1 MLLPMRAVG
10 HVSLALLGTA
20 VGCVVA
26 LHIIR
31 PRVSPVERR
40 LSEYALGPYGW
51 LMDAAFATTAGGLTA
66 LAIFLSRSAGRP
78 RLVPAALVVAAVAL
92 VLSAVYRLDT
102 GDDGDDVIHR
112 WASGTA
118 AAAVV
123 VAAVGWS
130 VVGIGRRRP
139 WRRGTDMPIAVSAL
153 ALAVVSP
160 MLHET
165 FLTGINQR
173 LVWAAL
179 IAWSLVVTISELA
192 ARHGS
197 GGSIE
202 VPCDRLGSG
211 SPGAGR
217 TASDCRAVD
226 PGDHSPHRRVL

>member
-1 MLLPMRAVG
+1 
-10 HVSLALLGTA
+10 
-20 VGCVVA
+20 
-26 LHIIR
+26 
-31 PRVSPVERR
+31 
-40 LSEYALGPYGW
+40 
-51 LMDAAFATTAGGLTA
+51 MDAAFAATAGGLTA

-78 RLVPAALVVAAVAL
+78 RLVPAALAVAAVAL
-92 VLSAVYRLDT
+92 VLSAVYRLDA

-118 AAAVV
+118 GAAVV

-130 VVGIGRRRP
+130 VVGIRRQRP
-139 WRRGTDMPIAVSAL
+139 WRSGSDMPIALLAL
-153 ALAVVSP
+153 GLAVVSP

-197 GGSIE
+197 RRLDRGS
-202 VPCDRLGSG
+202 
-211 SPGAGR
+211 
-217 TASDCRAVD
+217 
-226 PGDHSPHRRVL
+226 RRSARQRRPR